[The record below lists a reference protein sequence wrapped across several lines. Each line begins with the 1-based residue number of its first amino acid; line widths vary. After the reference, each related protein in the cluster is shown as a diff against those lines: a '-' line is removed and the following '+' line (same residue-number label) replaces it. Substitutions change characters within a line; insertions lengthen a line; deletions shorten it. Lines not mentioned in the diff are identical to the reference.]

1 MFPYALLAGAQV
13 AIGAAAIFA
22 RFALTGAQP
31 LAVAA
36 LRLLVAAAILLVA
49 MGIRPLSVR
58 ISRKENLRL
67 AAAGLALGA
76 HFGLWI
82 ASLQYT
88 PVALST
94 LLVTTT
100 PLWTALYDAVVLR
113 RPLSVRTRSAFT
125 TGAAGLAATVA
136 FDRVPA
142 PVPHHALLGDALAL
156 AGGMAIAAYLLL
168 VRTVRAR
175 LDTRGIVTRT
185 YAWAALTATLAALAA
200 RQLPP
205 LPATLPSW
213 GGILAMACIS
223 QLLGH
228 TALNAALR
236 WFTPSAV
243 AFSTLLEPAIAAVL
257 AMLVFHEALPVGV
270 VAGGTVVLASIA
282 VVLNDERLPAA
293 DREPA

>member
-1 MFPYALLAGAQV
+1 MTICTSTLPVVLGTPPFACGRAAVPPPPQPTRTTPPPIAIATRERAHVSLRIPSSPLRAPPRTRSAEQHGWRSRSLSRIIPGVFPYALLAGAQV

-36 LRLLVAAAILLVA
+36 LRLLVAAAILLVV

-142 PVPHHALLGDALAL
+142 PVPHHARLG
-156 AGGMAIAAYLLL
+156 
-168 VRTVRAR
+168 
-175 LDTRGIVTRT
+175 
-185 YAWAALTATLAALAA
+185 
-200 RQLPP
+200 
-205 LPATLPSW
+205 
-213 GGILAMACIS
+213 
-223 QLLGH
+223 
-228 TALNAALR
+228 
-236 WFTPSAV
+236 
-243 AFSTLLEPAIAAVL
+243 
-257 AMLVFHEALPVGV
+257 
-270 VAGGTVVLASIA
+270 
-282 VVLNDERLPAA
+282 
-293 DREPA
+293 